1 MEVLGF
7 ILHAWIQIHAINE
20 FGMVLNRRLGIYI
33 TNLPVESVHVVC
45 RYLSKILHA
54 AYSFSPVVSSFPSKP
69 SLINPHL
76 QP

>member
-7 ILHAWIQIHAINE
+7 ILHAWIQILAINE
-20 FGMVLNRRLGIYI
+20 FGMVLNRSLGIYI
-33 TNLPVESVHVVC
+33 TNLPVESVHACGVC

-69 SLINPHL
+69 HP
-76 QP
+76 